1 MQPKKIPFLKTM
13 PYKKGLDLSKLKY
26 RFYRNYRNYVIKLR
40 FTQAEY
46 ERLSSNVQMPL
57 AVYCREKAL
66 DNMIVRRIPPPKV
79 DPKLLRQLVGIG
91 NNLNQITKL
100 ANQKNNANN
109 FDVLSLLGDIA
120 EIRQAMTELV
130 KHYTAQKD
138 NSDAS

>member
-1 MQPKKIPFLKTM
+1 M
-13 PYKKGLDLSKLKY
+13 PYQKGLDLSKLKY
-26 RFYRNYRNYVIKLR
+26 MFYRNYRDKVIKLR

-46 ERLSSNVQMPL
+46 EKLSSNVQMPL

-79 DPKLLRQLVGIG
+79 EPKLLRQLVGIG

-100 ANQKNNANN
+100 ANQNNNANN
-109 FDVLSLLGDIA
+109 FDVLALLGDIA
-120 EIRQAMTELV
+120 EIRQAMTDLRNY
-130 KHYTAQKD
+130 YTAQKD

>member
-1 MQPKKIPFLKTM
+1 M
-13 PYKKGLDLSKLKY
+13 PYQKGLDLSKLKY
-26 RFYRNYRNYVIKLR
+26 RFYRNYRDKVIKLR

-46 ERLSSNVQMPL
+46 EKLSSNVQMPL

-66 DNMIVRRIPPPKV
+66 DNLIVRRIPPPKV
-79 DPKLLRQLVGIG
+79 DPKLLRQLLGIG

-120 EIRQAMTELV
+120 EIRQAMTDLRN
-130 KHYTAQKD
+130 YYMAQKD

>member
-1 MQPKKIPFLKTM
+1 M
-13 PYKKGLDLSKLKY
+13 PYKRGLDLSKLKY
-26 RFYRNYRNYVIKLR
+26 KFYRNYRDKVIKLR

-46 ERLSSNVQMPL
+46 EKLSSNVQMPL
-57 AVYCREKAL
+57 AIYCREKAL
-66 DNMIVRRIPPPKV
+66 DNLIVRRIPPPKV
-79 DPKLLRQLVGIG
+79 DPKLLRQLLGIG

-100 ANQKNNANN
+100 ANQKNQYSN
-109 FDVLSLLGDIA
+109 FDVLALLGDIA

>member
-1 MQPKKIPFLKTM
+1 M

-26 RFYRNYRNYVIKLR
+26 RFYRNYRDKVIKLR

-46 ERLSSNVQMPL
+46 EKLSSNVQMPL

-79 DPKLLRQLVGIG
+79 EPKLLRQLLGIG

-100 ANQKNNANN
+100 ANQKNQYGD
-109 FDVLSLLGDIA
+109 FDVLALLGDIA

-130 KHYTAQKD
+130 KYYTAQKD
-138 NSDAS
+138 KTDDS

>member
-26 RFYRNYRNYVIKLR
+26 RFYRNYRDKVIKLR

-46 ERLSSNVQMPL
+46 EKLTNNVQMPL
-57 AVYCREKAL
+57 AIYCREKAL
-66 DNMIVRRIPPPKV
+66 DNLIVRRISPPKV
-79 DPKLLRQLVGIG
+79 DPKLLRQLLGIG

-100 ANQKNNANN
+100 ANQKNQYSN
-109 FDVLSLLGDIA
+109 FDVLALLGDIA

>member
-1 MQPKKIPFLKTM
+1 M
-13 PYKKGLDLSKLKY
+13 PYQKGLDLSKLKY
-26 RFYRNYRNYVIKLR
+26 RFYRNYRDKVIKLR

-46 ERLSSNVQMPL
+46 EKLSSNVQMPL

-79 DPKLLRQLVGIG
+79 EPKLLRQLVGIG

-100 ANQKNNANN
+100 ANQNNNANN
-109 FDVLSLLGDIA
+109 FDVLALLGDIA
-120 EIRQAMTELV
+120 EIRQAMTDLRNY
-130 KHYTAQKD
+130 YTAQKD

>member
-1 MQPKKIPFLKTM
+1 M
-13 PYKKGLDLSKLKY
+13 PYQKGLDLSRLKY
-26 RFYRNYRNYVIKLR
+26 RFYRNYRNHVIKLR
-40 FTQAEY
+40 FTQSEY
-46 ERLSSNVQMPL
+46 EKLTNNVQMPL
-57 AVYCREKAL
+57 AIYCREKAL

-79 DPKLLRQLVGIG
+79 EPKLLRQLVGIG

>member
-1 MQPKKIPFLKTM
+1 M
-13 PYKKGLDLSKLKY
+13 PYQKGLDLSRLKY
-26 RFYRNYRNYVIKLR
+26 KFYRNYRDKVIKLR

-46 ERLSSNVQMPL
+46 EKLSSNVQMPL

-66 DNMIVRRIPPPKV
+66 DNMIVRRIPPPKI
-79 DPKLLRQLVGIG
+79 DSKLLRQLLGIG

-100 ANQKNNANN
+100 ANQKNQYGD
-109 FDVLSLLGDIA
+109 FDVLALLGDIA